1 MAQGLPEKAAKP
13 IMVGKQVIY
22 HATEFRNIATSSI
35 QKGSSLLRGQIES
48 DSEELLGGLL
58 KIGHASYPTKSRF
71 RLLPNL
77 GNLKKVPVVSG

>member
-1 MAQGLPEKAAKP
+1 
-13 IMVGKQVIY
+13 
-22 HATEFRNIATSSI
+22 
-35 QKGSSLLRGQIES
+35 
-48 DSEELLGGLL
+48 LLGGLL